1 MKTTIVKTVIALA
14 GAGASVSFA
23 ATSGVAGEGSGL
35 LTWFL
40 IGFGVMII
48 MLQAVPA
55 LMLFASMLKGLFSGQ
70 HETHLPKV

>member
-1 MKTTIVKTVIALA
+1 MKTTIVKTVIALC
-14 GAGASVSFA
+14 GAGASAVFA
-23 ATSGVAGEGSGL
+23 ATSGLTDDGSGL
-35 LTWFL
+35 LIWSL

-55 LMLFASMLKGLFSGQ
+55 LILFVSLLKGLFSGQ